1 MIKFDVA
8 AFSSRFIENVV
19 VAEVLKLLVPWLK
32 EQKAEELE
40 QIAGQEGIIS
50 ELIDGMANEDI
61 QSLRMMYG
69 TKIFLLRG
77 VGERAYEK
85 IFINLIHN
93 RPDLEE
99 FLISNK
105 EWFFAELEQA
115 KLKLIAR
122 LEG

>member
-99 FLISNK
+99 FLIINK